1 MEILYFSF
9 FSGMTKLNIYYGAQ
23 KIDIIEF
30 KKRYIIRFVLPI
42 VLVTTIFL
50 YNSYSVNGILSSIIL
65 IGFITYMDMSSW
77 LLSQKMYFVSQI
89 GEYFIGRI
97 FIFVSIIFLLFN
109 KIDIDITKLLIVYL
123 MQALIIVSFFS
134 YILYKNFNISIKVI
148 PKGVVDIKKLINF
161 QESDFFL
168 GIISYMPVLIQYFSL
183 EAFNTGI
190 LAIYLTFNKVITF
203 VSGPTAKVF
212 LPRFSQYYMKGRI
225 EDICRDFE
233 QITKIQYIYLSLVS
247 IICLYNLSYILS
259 QIGEFSIFINP
270 LLLLIVLCIISTSL
284 GPMGGLL
291 QMIGCDGVE
300 KKIKFISLLSFV
312 IVLYITY
319 GNQFFIF
326 YGLMTQISIETLSY
340 LIIIIIK
347 IGKYP
352 VVLSHYFQF
361 ILIMFLLFIE
371 HNILKYFEINPN
383 ITIIIEALTILII
396 YIKKYKKDIC
406 NINKLLY
413 KQ

>member
-1 MEILYFSF
+1 
-9 FSGMTKLNIYYGAQ
+9 MTKLNIYYGAQ

>member
-1 MEILYFSF
+1 
-9 FSGMTKLNIYYGAQ
+9 MTKLNIYYGAQ

-50 YNSYSVNGILSSIIL
+50 YNSYIVNGILSSIIL

-396 YIKKYKKDIC
+396 YIKKYKKDE
-406 NINKLLY
+406 
-413 KQ
+413 